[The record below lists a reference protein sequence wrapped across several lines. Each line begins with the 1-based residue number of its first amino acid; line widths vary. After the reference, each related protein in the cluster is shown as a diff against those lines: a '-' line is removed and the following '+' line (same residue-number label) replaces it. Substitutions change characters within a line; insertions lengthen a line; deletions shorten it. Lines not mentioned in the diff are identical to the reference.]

1 MKIDKKRA
9 LLGGLALSV
18 SLAFIFALYSGVA
31 YSREPVTTR
40 ATYSRAY
47 TQAGHFTNYGL
58 FSNETVYKNGTS
70 LAYYPSKITDA
81 VVGEYRFSSNG
92 SRGSYEATLHV
103 NYYVTAGKKRIYLVN
118 DTQLLARD
126 TFSGSFEVPVVLNF
140 TGLNGQLK
148 RVREGTGLYRAE
160 MEVYVSVKVLANG
173 REPFTQEIRLKRDA
187 SGMLYFTG
195 TKEEYQKV
203 VRSVS
208 TTTNSL
214 SFLGSDVGVSTARR
228 VFPAMA
234 LLLAIPP
241 AGFIYARRERRETG
255 TKELK
260 GLKKYTVEGTP
271 PQGRRVE
278 LSSPRDL
285 ERVFELVD
293 RPIVHYHDDD
303 SEVYAI
309 ADGDTVYEYR
319 ASRDQQL

>member
-9 LLGGLALSV
+9 LLGGLVLSV
-18 SLAFIFALYSGVA
+18 FLAFIFALYSGVA

-47 TQAGHFTNYGL
+47 ALEGHFTNYGL

-81 VVGEYRFSSNG
+81 IIGEYKFSSDG
-92 SRGSYEATLHV
+92 ASGSYEATLHV
-103 NYYVTAGKKRIYLVN
+103 NYYVSSGKKRVYLVN
-118 DTQLLARD
+118 DTKLLSKG

-140 TGLNGQLK
+140 TELNEQLK

-160 MEVYVSVKVLANG
+160 REVYVTVKVLANG
-173 REPFTQEIRLKRDA
+173 REPFTQEIRLNHDT
-187 SGMLYFTG
+187 SSMLYFTG
-195 TKEEYQKV
+195 TEEEYQKV

-234 LLLAIPP
+234 LLFAIPP
-241 AGFIYARRERRETG
+241 AGFIYARRERKETR

-260 GLKKYTVEGTP
+260 GLKKYTIRGTP

-293 RPIVHYHDDD
+293 RPIIHYRDGDTD
-303 SEVYAI
+303 VYAI
-309 ADGDTVYEYR
+309 TDRDIIYEYR